1 MKDMK
6 TAVTTVLRMRV
17 KSVRASVKLLTEID
31 EEAADLLRGKPIS
44 PKVIHLLKL
53 VSPGRQIEIVDMIV
67 SANRFGT
74 GCTEALVLATPRDQL
89 ARPGQI
95 RDKRKNPNRLNGKT
109 R

>member
-6 TAVTTVLRMRV
+6 TAVTTALRMRV
-17 KSVRASVKLLTEID
+17 KSVRASVKLLNEID

-53 VSPGRQIEIVDMIV
+53 VSPGRQIEIAEMIV

-74 GCTEALVLATPRDQL
+74 GCAEALVLPTPKNQL
-89 ARPGQI
+89 ARPN
-95 RDKRKNPNRLNGKT
+95 KLKVKA
-109 R
+109 